1 MNLAALTASLPNGFA
16 LPFMMGT
23 VYVYYESSNR
33 DAYTV
38 LALWVPSG
46 TSIADA
52 GYSAPTGTATSTGD
66 WSYPPGFITVADGSC
81 WGINVG
87 RTSSNNGTISFQQQ
101 PLGSA
106 CAA

>member
-16 LPFMMGT
+16 LPFMVGT
-23 VYVYYESSNR
+23 VYEYYESLNR
-33 DAYTV
+33 DSYTS

-52 GYSAPTGTATSTGD
+52 GYSAPPGAVLTPGF
-66 WSYPPGFITVADGSC
+66 WSQTGFITVADGSC